1 MNYQIITGKAVII
14 SDIAELN
21 TSLQSLLADRG
32 YDPVTVC
39 ENTDEMDRLIS
50 AGIPELIIVDIPEG
64 DLTRLEFAADI
75 SDYGIAIVAVIDREM
90 YAHYLGQFQGKGIY
104 LLPKP
109 ISAPILA
116 IALDWLTATKE
127 RLSQIAHQNSTVIER
142 KIDELKL
149 VNRAKWL
156 LITEL
161 KMDEPH
167 AHRYIEKQAMD
178 RSMTKRDVAAE
189 IIRTY
194 SK

>member
-1 MNYQIITGKAVII
+1 
-14 SDIAELN
+14 
-21 TSLQSLLADRG
+21 
-32 YDPVTVC
+32 
-39 ENTDEMDRLIS
+39 MDRLIS

-167 AHRYIEKQAMD
+167 AHRYIQKQAMD